1 MHSSAISAAFISACE
16 DELLALKPGN
26 AHVHSNTHKLSV
38 EQFRT
43 SACVSAPAL
52 TRRGA
57 AIGTRILDAVGATQ
71 AAVGTNTN
79 LGIILLCAPLA
90 AAAESLAAGSVS
102 ALQAALAAALDALTV
117 DDAEQAFRA
126 IALAAPG
133 GLGADAAND
142 VHEPARV
149 TLKAAMA
156 GAAARDRI
164 AYQYTHGF
172 ADVFGR
178 GLVACGEAEARTEP
192 GWRDP
197 QWRTLLVYLTFL
209 AAFDDS
215 HILRRHGA
223 ATAQATRLQAAKMLE
238 GLQAAIDPQTLV
250 PDLLAFDSGLKAQ
263 GINPGTSADLTV
275 ATLFVRRFV
284 R

>member
-1 MHSSAISAAFISACE
+1 MHSSAIFDAYIAACE
-16 DELLALKPGN
+16 DELLAFKPGN

-102 ALQAALAAALDALTV
+102 ALQAALAAALDGLTV

-178 GLVACGEAEARTEP
+178 GLVACGKAEARREP

-223 ATAQATRLQAAKMLE
+223 ATAQATRLQAAKILE